1 MLCINIVLSTCSK
14 NLLNNIVIYWWKISI
29 NSSKFLFKS
38 LQSFSWRI
46 WKQRRRWC
54 IACLIPYP
62 HGDMIQTDT
71 FITPW
76 TQVITWA
83 YITLSEDVFLIL
95 YTLKTPN
102 TLWFCGVFRGYK
114 MERCLLNALYTFNL
128 RHVSRGY
135 KGVNMNVSRTLNLG
149 SEYKGIGLGKFM
161 MKLILA

>member
-1 MLCINIVLSTCSK
+1 MKNMEAKEKMMYCLFNTLSPWGHDS
-14 NLLNNIVIYWWKISI
+14 NWYIHNPL
-29 NSSKFLFKS
+29 
-38 LQSFSWRI
+38 
-46 WKQRRRWC
+46 
-54 IACLIPYP
+54 
-62 HGDMIQTDT
+62 DT
-71 FITPW
+71 
-76 TQVITWA
+76 VITWA

-95 YTLKTPN
+95 YTLKTPD